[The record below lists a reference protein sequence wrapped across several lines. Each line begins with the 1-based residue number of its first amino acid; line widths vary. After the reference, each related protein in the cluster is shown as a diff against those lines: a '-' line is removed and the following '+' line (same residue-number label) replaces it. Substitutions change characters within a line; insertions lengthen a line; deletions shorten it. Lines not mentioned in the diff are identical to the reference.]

1 MKKKMK
7 LLKLVLP
14 IATVTPALLSA
25 SCFGGEKKE
34 VNPGGGTQGGT
45 NKPETPG
52 SGTGTTTPENPNT
65 PGGGNVDKPTTQ
77 PVKYAEIIN
86 LFNSNSIFKK
96 TISYSEFL
104 KFTNQQGKETGRID
118 HYINN
123 DGTTTIKINKDAAV
137 LNEDIFSDELLKLN
151 DFTVNFKKETDKV
164 GFGYRD
170 EFQKGYEIA
179 DENSTAENA
188 KSSSSRLVFKV
199 DSENET
205 ITILS
210 VALYKYI
217 PNKGLILLVPAEK
230 DFVITVDQSTKNNV
244 DNSAN
249 NNENNNRDNSTETP
263 NTPEQPENNGSENNS
278 SESGNEGSNS
288 NENSNNNDVK
298 QPSANLP
305 ENYESL
311 SDVEKILYLYNND
324 LIFKKYISEEDFELL
339 NSRSN
344 KRIDFDNKTLSF
356 TIGGNKK
363 DRISFDTDIF
373 SDEVNLIF
381 NFTKN
386 VKRFEG
392 KIGLSY
398 MDKFNIKYLNLDNR
412 ETVKGASS
420 ASGRFVYETDA
431 EKKTVTIKQLAIVE
445 FSNQKGFKLYSEL
458 DNYKDFT
465 IKVGTHEELESQENT
480 NQGESTG
487 DNTTT
492 DTDKTIVNKFEE
504 IKKSS
509 EFNQIEVDIN
519 ALPLVLQ
526 NILNKLN
533 KVKTYSSEQGLEKIN
548 LLEAKI
554 NESIEKIN
562 SLKNDKLPKIF
573 KNHIDAILTKDNI
586 LKINQ
591 ILEKSESEERLNY
604 DSINIQEGNYLA
616 VVQIIT
622 SIWEKTIKIV
632 VDANNKTGTGAT
644 KLNDIF
650 IKATGAKL
658 NSIYQ
663 KALTEIYADIKAL
676 NYGETKTEFEEL
688 VNNTKYLDYADE
700 LHSLKQFEIL
710 LNDTLT
716 SSNLVLNKFKV
727 ELNALKQNSEANA
740 DKITSLNAKI
750 SSLQSVQFQ
759 AKTFLNSQKQELETL
774 KSLTFDQLTP
784 EQQGS
789 LSSLKYKLMTLKTQL
804 ERNMK

>member
-1 MKKKMK
+1 MK

-65 PGGGNVDKPTTQ
+65 PAGGNVDKPTTQ

-230 DFVITVDQSTKNNV
+230 DFVITVDQSTKSNV

-249 NNENNNRDNSTETP
+249 NNENNNGDNSTETP
-263 NTPEQPENNGSENNS
+263 NTPEQPENNG

-339 NSRSN
+339 NARKN
-344 KRIDFDNKTLSF
+344 KRIDFIEKTLSF
-356 TIGGNKK
+356 TIGGGN
-363 DRISFDTDIF
+363 DRKPFDTDIF
-373 SDEVNLIF
+373 SDEANLIF

-386 VKRFEG
+386 VKRFQG

-412 ETVKGASS
+412 ETVNGAKS

-445 FSNQKGFKLYSEL
+445 FSEQKGFKLYSEL

-548 LLEAKI
+548 LLESKI

-644 KLNDIF
+644 KLNETF

-676 NYGETKTEFEEL
+676 NYGETKIEFEEL

>member
-65 PGGGNVDKPTTQ
+65 PAGGNVDKPTTQ

-230 DFVITVDQSTKNNV
+230 DFVITVDQSTKSNV

-249 NNENNNRDNSTETP
+249 NNENNNGDNSTETP
-263 NTPEQPENNGSENNS
+263 NTPEQPENNG

-339 NSRSN
+339 NARKN
-344 KRIDFDNKTLSF
+344 KRIDFIEKTLSF
-356 TIGGNKK
+356 TIGGGN
-363 DRISFDTDIF
+363 DRKPFDTDIF
-373 SDEVNLIF
+373 SDEANLIF

-386 VKRFEG
+386 VKRFQG

-412 ETVKGASS
+412 ETVNGAKS

-445 FSNQKGFKLYSEL
+445 FSEQKGFKLYSEL

-548 LLEAKI
+548 LLESKI

-644 KLNDIF
+644 KLNETF

-676 NYGETKTEFEEL
+676 NYGETKIEFEEL